1 MRHLTHKFSFLWA
14 TWFLTGQS
22 RYAPGTVGSFFALP
36 FAYLCAFY
44 GTVGIILGTVFVFL
58 TGWLAVRPI
67 LKNSSDSDPGFIVI
81 DEVAGQT
88 LTFACVAP
96 ILMGNPLYLATGFA
110 LFRFFDIV
118 KIWPASFFDKRVHTA
133 FGLMADDIVAG
144 FYAALSLYGFH
155 LLYQ

>member
-1 MRHLTHKFSFLWA
+1 MKQITHNLCFLWS
-14 TWFLTGQS
+14 TWFLTGRS

-44 GTVGIILGTVFVFL
+44 GVIGIIVGTVFIFL
-58 TGWLAVRPI
+58 TGWAAARPV
-67 LKNSSDSDPGFIVI
+67 LKTSSDTDPGFIVI

-88 LTFACVAP
+88 LTFIGVAQA
-96 ILMGNPLYLATGFA
+96 LMGTPVYLAIGFA

-144 FYAALSLYGFH
+144 FYAALCLYGFH